1 MTNTPDAGSP
11 KRSAAPRY
19 GKVDRDYAIR
29 LATAPADEDAP
40 VYMVNLMKY
49 REKADYTDGTE
60 LNISGREADDL
71 YAPVGPLAAIG
82 ASMVFLAE
90 VDTQLLGDAPLWD
103 RIAVVRYPSGRAFIE
118 MQSRT
123 DFKEKHVHKEAGMA
137 ETIVMGCTPI
147 DVPKPT
153 NQPSWADVPHP
164 ATEDDGPVV
173 VMHVIKYAEG
183 GLTDHMQAYQ
193 NAAGDVAVP
202 HGVRIN
208 GWYQVQ
214 GTIMGDGRQW
224 DQVRFNAFPSKAAF
238 MAVAADPTRLA
249 AQKEHREPAIA
260 DTYAL
265 ILRPSINRLEKS
277 AAW

>member
-1 MTNTPDAGSP
+1 MTNTPDAGSSQ
-11 KRSAAPRY
+11 RHAAVRY
-19 GKVDRDYAIR
+19 GQVDTEYAIR
-29 LATAPADEDAP
+29 LATTPADEDGP

-71 YAPVGPLAAIG
+71 YAPIGPLAAIG

-90 VDTQLLGDAPLWD
+90 VDTQLLGDAPMWD
-103 RIAVVRYPSGRAFIE
+103 RIAVVRYPTGRSFID

-153 NQPSWADVPHP
+153 EQPSWADVPHP

-173 VMHVIKYAEG
+173 VMHVIKYVDG
-183 GLTDHMQAYQ
+183 GLTDMVAYQ
-193 NAAGDVAVP
+193 NAAGAVAVP
-202 HGVRIN
+202 HGARIN
-208 GWYQVQ
+208 GWYDVQ

-238 MAVAADPTRLA
+238 MAVVADPDRLA
-249 AQKEHREPAIA
+249 AQKDHREPSIA

-277 AAW
+277 TNW

>member
-1 MTNTPDAGSP
+1 MTNTPDAGSSQ
-11 KRSAAPRY
+11 RHAAVRY
-19 GKVDRDYAIR
+19 GHVDRDYAIR
-29 LATAPADEDAP
+29 LATTPADEDGP

-90 VDTQLLGDAPLWD
+90 VDTQLLGDAPMWD
-103 RIAVVRYPSGRAFIE
+103 RIAVVRYPTGRSFID

-153 NQPSWADVPHP
+153 ELPSWADVPHP

-173 VMHVIKYAEG
+173 VMHVIKYVDG
-183 GLTDHMQAYQ
+183 GLTDMVAYQ
-193 NAAGDVAVP
+193 NAAGAVAVP
-202 HGVRIN
+202 HGARIN
-208 GWYQVQ
+208 GWYDVQ

-238 MAVAADPTRLA
+238 MAVVADPDRLA
-249 AQKEHREPAIA
+249 AHKDHREPAIA

-277 AAW
+277 TTW

>member
-1 MTNTPDAGSP
+1 MTNTPDADSSQ
-11 KRSAAPRY
+11 RHAAVRY
-19 GKVDRDYAIR
+19 GQVDRDYAIR
-29 LATAPADEDAP
+29 LATTPADEDGP

-90 VDTQLLGDAPLWD
+90 VDTQLLGDAPMWD
-103 RIAVVRYPSGRAFIE
+103 RIAVVRYPTGRSFID

-147 DVPKPT
+147 EVPKPT
-153 NQPSWADVPHP
+153 EQPSWADVPHP

-173 VMHVIKYAEG
+173 VMHVIKYVDG
-183 GLTDHMQAYQ
+183 GVTDMVAYQ
-193 NAAGDVAVP
+193 NAAGAVAVP
-202 HGVRIN
+202 HGARIN
-208 GWYQVQ
+208 GWYDVQ

-238 MAVAADPTRLA
+238 MAVAADPARLA

-265 ILRPSINRLEKS
+265 ILRPSVNRLEKS
-277 AAW
+277 ATW

>member
-1 MTNTPDAGSP
+1 MTNTPDTGSSQ
-11 KRSAAPRY
+11 RHAAVRY
-19 GKVDRDYAIR
+19 GQVDTEYAIR
-29 LATAPADEDAP
+29 LATTPADEDGP

-71 YAPVGPLAAIG
+71 YAPIGPLAAIG

-90 VDTQLLGDAPLWD
+90 VDTQLLGDAPMWD
-103 RIAVVRYPSGRAFIE
+103 RIAVVRYPTGRSFID

-153 NQPSWADVPHP
+153 EQPSWADVPHP

-173 VMHVIKYAEG
+173 VMHVIKYVDG
-183 GLTDHMQAYQ
+183 GLTDMVAYQ
-193 NAAGDVAVP
+193 NAAGAVAVP
-202 HGVRIN
+202 HGARIN
-208 GWYQVQ
+208 GWYDVQ

-238 MAVAADPTRLA
+238 MAVVADPDRLA
-249 AQKEHREPAIA
+249 AQKDHREPAIA

-265 ILRPSINRLEKS
+265 ILRPSVNRLEKS
-277 AAW
+277 TNW

>member
-1 MTNTPDAGSP
+1 MTNTPDAGSSQ
-11 KRSAAPRY
+11 RHAAVRY
-19 GKVDRDYAIR
+19 GQVDTEYAIR
-29 LATAPADEDAP
+29 LATTPADEDGP

-90 VDTQLLGDAPLWD
+90 VDTQLLGDAPMWD
-103 RIAVVRYPSGRAFIE
+103 RIAVVRYPTGRSFID

-147 DVPKPT
+147 DVPKPIE
-153 NQPSWADVPHP
+153 QPSWADVPHP

-173 VMHVIKYAEG
+173 VMHVIKYVDG
-183 GLTDHMQAYQ
+183 GLVDMVAYQ
-193 NAAGDVAVP
+193 NAAGAVAVP
-202 HGVRIN
+202 HGARVN

-238 MAVAADPTRLA
+238 MAVVADPARLA
-249 AQKEHREPAIA
+249 AQKDHREPAIA

-265 ILRPSINRLEKS
+265 ILRPSVNRLEKS
-277 AAW
+277 ATW

>member
-1 MTNTPDAGSP
+1 MTTTPDAGSSQ
-11 KRSAAPRY
+11 RHAAVRY
-19 GKVDRDYAIR
+19 GQVDTEYAIR
-29 LATAPADEDAP
+29 LATTPADEDGP

-71 YAPVGPLAAIG
+71 YAPIGPLAAIG

-90 VDTQLLGDAPLWD
+90 VDTQLLGDAPMWD
-103 RIAVVRYPSGRAFIE
+103 RIAVVRYPTGRSFID

-153 NQPSWADVPHP
+153 EQPSWADVPHP

-173 VMHVIKYAEG
+173 VMHVIKYVDG
-183 GLTDHMQAYQ
+183 GLTDMVAYQ
-193 NAAGDVAVP
+193 NAAGAVAVP
-202 HGVRIN
+202 HGARIN
-208 GWYQVQ
+208 GWYDVQ

-238 MAVAADPTRLA
+238 MAVVADPDRLA
-249 AQKEHREPAIA
+249 AQKDHREPSIA

-277 AAW
+277 TNW

>member
-1 MTNTPDAGSP
+1 MTNTPDAGSSQ
-11 KRSAAPRY
+11 RHAAVRY
-19 GKVDRDYAIR
+19 GHVDRDYAIR
-29 LATAPADEDAP
+29 LATTPADEDGP

-90 VDTQLLGDAPLWD
+90 VDTQLLGDAPMWD
-103 RIAVVRYPSGRAFIE
+103 RIAVVRYPTGRSFID

-147 DVPKPT
+147 DVPKPAEL
-153 NQPSWADVPHP
+153 PSWADVPHP

-173 VMHVIKYAEG
+173 VMHVIKYVDG
-183 GLTDHMQAYQ
+183 GLTDMVAYQ
-193 NAAGDVAVP
+193 NAAGAVAVP
-202 HGVRIN
+202 HGARIN
-208 GWYQVQ
+208 GWYDVQ

-238 MAVAADPTRLA
+238 MAVVADPDRLA
-249 AQKEHREPAIA
+249 AQKDHREPAIA

-277 AAW
+277 TTW

>member
-1 MTNTPDAGSP
+1 MTNTPDTGSSQ
-11 KRSAAPRY
+11 RHAAVRY
-19 GKVDRDYAIR
+19 GQVDTEYAIR
-29 LATAPADEDAP
+29 LATTPADEDGP

-71 YAPVGPLAAIG
+71 YAPIGPLAAIG

-90 VDTQLLGDAPLWD
+90 VDTQLLGDAPMWD
-103 RIAVVRYPSGRAFIE
+103 RIAVVRYPTGRSFID

-153 NQPSWADVPHP
+153 EQPSWADVPHP

-173 VMHVIKYAEG
+173 VMHVIKYVDG
-183 GLTDHMQAYQ
+183 GLTDMVAYQ
-193 NAAGDVAVP
+193 NAAGAVAVP
-202 HGVRIN
+202 HGARIN
-208 GWYQVQ
+208 GWYDVQ

-238 MAVAADPTRLA
+238 MAVAADPDRLA
-249 AQKEHREPAIA
+249 AQKDHREPAIA

-265 ILRPSINRLEKS
+265 ILRPSVNRLEKS
-277 AAW
+277 TNW

>member
-1 MTNTPDAGSP
+1 MTNTPDTGSSQ
-11 KRSAAPRY
+11 RHAAVRY
-19 GKVDRDYAIR
+19 GQVDTEYAIR
-29 LATAPADEDAP
+29 LATTPADEDGP

-71 YAPVGPLAAIG
+71 YAPIGPLAAIG

-90 VDTQLLGDAPLWD
+90 VDTQLLGDAPMWD
-103 RIAVVRYPSGRAFIE
+103 RIAVVRYPTGRSFID

-153 NQPSWADVPHP
+153 EQPSWADVPHP

-173 VMHVIKYAEG
+173 VMHVIKYVDG
-183 GLTDHMQAYQ
+183 GLTDMVAYQ
-193 NAAGDVAVP
+193 HAAGAVAVP
-202 HGVRIN
+202 HGARIN
-208 GWYQVQ
+208 GWYDVQ

-238 MAVAADPTRLA
+238 MAVAADPDRLA
-249 AQKEHREPAIA
+249 AQKDHREPAIA

-265 ILRPSINRLEKS
+265 ILRPSVNRLEKS
-277 AAW
+277 TNW

>member
-1 MTNTPDAGSP
+1 MTNTPDAGSSQ
-11 KRSAAPRY
+11 RHAAVRY
-19 GKVDRDYAIR
+19 GQVDRDYAIR
-29 LATAPADEDAP
+29 LATTPADEDGP

-49 REKADYTDGTE
+49 REKADYTDGTD

-90 VDTQLLGDAPLWD
+90 VDTQLLGDAPMWD
-103 RIAVVRYPSGRAFIE
+103 RIAVVRYPTGRSFID

-137 ETIVMGCTPI
+137 ETIVIGCTPI
-147 DVPKPT
+147 EVPKPAE
-153 NQPSWADVPHP
+153 QPSWADVPHP
-164 ATEDDGPVV
+164 ATEDDGPIV
-173 VMHVIKYAEG
+173 VMHVIKYVDG
-183 GLTDHMQAYQ
+183 GLTDMVAYQ
-193 NAAGDVAVP
+193 NAAGAVAVP
-202 HGVRIN
+202 HGARIN
-208 GWYQVQ
+208 GWYDVQ

-238 MAVAADPTRLA
+238 MAVVADPDRLA
-249 AQKEHREPAIA
+249 AQKDHREPSIA

-277 AAW
+277 TSW

>member
-1 MTNTPDAGSP
+1 MTNTPDTGSSQ
-11 KRSAAPRY
+11 RHAAVRY
-19 GKVDRDYAIR
+19 GQVDTEYAIR
-29 LATAPADEDAP
+29 LATTPADEDGP

-71 YAPVGPLAAIG
+71 YAPIGPLAAIG

-90 VDTQLLGDAPLWD
+90 VDTQLLGDAPMWD
-103 RIAVVRYPSGRAFIE
+103 RIAVVRYPTGRSFID

-153 NQPSWADVPHP
+153 EQPSWADVPHP

-173 VMHVIKYAEG
+173 VMHVIKYVDG
-183 GLTDHMQAYQ
+183 GLTDMVAYQ
-193 NAAGDVAVP
+193 NAAGAVAVP
-202 HGVRIN
+202 HGARIN
-208 GWYQVQ
+208 GWYDVQ

-238 MAVAADPTRLA
+238 MAVAADPDRLA
-249 AQKEHREPAIA
+249 AQKDHREPSIA

-277 AAW
+277 TNW

>member
-1 MTNTPDAGSP
+1 MTNTPDAGSSQ
-11 KRSAAPRY
+11 RHAAVRY
-19 GKVDRDYAIR
+19 GQVDTEYAIR
-29 LATAPADEDAP
+29 LATTPADEDGP

-90 VDTQLLGDAPLWD
+90 VDTQLLGDAPMWD
-103 RIAVVRYPSGRAFIE
+103 RIAVVRYPTGRSFID

-153 NQPSWADVPHP
+153 EQPSWADVPHP

-173 VMHVIKYAEG
+173 VMHVIKYVDG
-183 GLTDHMQAYQ
+183 GLTDMVAYQ
-193 NAAGDVAVP
+193 NAAGAVAVP
-202 HGVRIN
+202 HGARIN
-208 GWYQVQ
+208 GWYDVQ

-238 MAVAADPTRLA
+238 MAVVADPDRLA
-249 AQKEHREPAIA
+249 AQKDHREPSIA

-277 AAW
+277 TNW

>member
-1 MTNTPDAGSP
+1 MTNTPDAGSSQ
-11 KRSAAPRY
+11 RHAAVRY
-19 GKVDRDYAIR
+19 GQVDTEYAIR
-29 LATAPADEDAP
+29 LATTPADEDGP

-71 YAPVGPLAAIG
+71 YAPIGPLAAIG

-90 VDTQLLGDAPLWD
+90 VDTQLLGDAPMWD
-103 RIAVVRYPSGRAFIE
+103 RIAVVRYPTGRSFID

-153 NQPSWADVPHP
+153 EQPSWADVPHP

-173 VMHVIKYAEG
+173 VMHVIKYVDG
-183 GLTDHMQAYQ
+183 GLTDMVAYQ
-193 NAAGDVAVP
+193 NAAGAVAVP
-202 HGVRIN
+202 HGARIN
-208 GWYQVQ
+208 GWYDVQ

-238 MAVAADPTRLA
+238 MAVVADPDRLA
-249 AQKEHREPAIA
+249 AQKDHREPSIA

-277 AAW
+277 TSW

>member
-1 MTNTPDAGSP
+1 MTNTPDAGSSQ
-11 KRSAAPRY
+11 RHAAVRY
-19 GKVDRDYAIR
+19 GQVDTEYAIR
-29 LATAPADEDAP
+29 LATTPADEDGP

-71 YAPVGPLAAIG
+71 YAPIGPLAAIG

-90 VDTQLLGDAPLWD
+90 VDTQLLGDAPMWD
-103 RIAVVRYPSGRAFIE
+103 RIAVVRYPTGRSFID

-153 NQPSWADVPHP
+153 EQPSWADVPHP

-173 VMHVIKYAEG
+173 VMHVIKYVDG
-183 GLTDHMQAYQ
+183 GLTDMVAYQ
-193 NAAGDVAVP
+193 NAAGAVAVP
-202 HGVRIN
+202 HGARVN

-238 MAVAADPTRLA
+238 MAVVADPDRLA
-249 AQKEHREPAIA
+249 AQKDHREPSIA

-277 AAW
+277 TNW

>member
-1 MTNTPDAGSP
+1 MTNTPDAGSSQ
-11 KRSAAPRY
+11 RHAAVRY
-19 GKVDRDYAIR
+19 GQVDTEYAIR
-29 LATAPADEDAP
+29 LATTPADEDGP

-90 VDTQLLGDAPLWD
+90 VDTQLLGDAPMWD
-103 RIAVVRYPSGRAFIE
+103 RIAVVRYPTGRSFID

-147 DVPKPT
+147 DVPKPIE
-153 NQPSWADVPHP
+153 QPSWADVPHP

-173 VMHVIKYAEG
+173 VMHVIKYVDG
-183 GLTDHMQAYQ
+183 GLVDMVAYQ
-193 NAAGDVAVP
+193 NAAGAVAVP
-202 HGVRIN
+202 HGARVN

-238 MAVAADPTRLA
+238 MAVVADPDRLA
-249 AQKEHREPAIA
+249 AQKDHREPSIA

-277 AAW
+277 ATW

>member
-1 MTNTPDAGSP
+1 MTNTPDTGSSQ
-11 KRSAAPRY
+11 RHAAVRY
-19 GKVDRDYAIR
+19 GQVDTEYAIR
-29 LATAPADEDAP
+29 LATTPADEDGP

-60 LNISGREADDL
+60 LNLSGREADDL
-71 YAPVGPLAAIG
+71 YAPIGPLAAIG

-90 VDTQLLGDAPLWD
+90 VDTQLLGDAPMWD
-103 RIAVVRYPSGRAFIE
+103 RIAVVRYPTGRSFID

-153 NQPSWADVPHP
+153 EQPSWADVPHP

-173 VMHVIKYAEG
+173 VMHVIKYVDG
-183 GLTDHMQAYQ
+183 GLTDMVAYQ
-193 NAAGDVAVP
+193 NAAGAVAVP
-202 HGVRIN
+202 HGARIN
-208 GWYQVQ
+208 GWYDVQ

-238 MAVAADPTRLA
+238 MAVAADPDRLA
-249 AQKEHREPAIA
+249 AQKDHREPAIA

-265 ILRPSINRLEKS
+265 ILRPSVNRLEKS
-277 AAW
+277 TNW

>member
-1 MTNTPDAGSP
+1 MTNTPDAGSSQ
-11 KRSAAPRY
+11 RHAAVRY
-19 GKVDRDYAIR
+19 GQVDTEYAIR
-29 LATAPADEDAP
+29 LATTPADEDGP

-90 VDTQLLGDAPLWD
+90 VDTQLLGDAPMWD
-103 RIAVVRYPSGRAFIE
+103 RIAVVRYPTGRSFID

-147 DVPKPT
+147 DVPKPIE
-153 NQPSWADVPHP
+153 QPSWADVPHP

-173 VMHVIKYAEG
+173 VMHVIKYVDG
-183 GLTDHMQAYQ
+183 GLVDMVAYQ
-193 NAAGDVAVP
+193 NAAGAVAVP
-202 HGVRIN
+202 HGARIN
-208 GWYQVQ
+208 GWYDVQ

-238 MAVAADPTRLA
+238 MAVVADPARLA
-249 AQKEHREPAIA
+249 AQKDHREPAIA

-265 ILRPSINRLEKS
+265 ILRPSVNRLEKS
-277 AAW
+277 ATW

>member
-1 MTNTPDAGSP
+1 MTNTPDAGSSQ
-11 KRSAAPRY
+11 RHAAVRY
-19 GKVDRDYAIR
+19 GHVDRDYAIR
-29 LATAPADEDAP
+29 LATTPADEDGP

-90 VDTQLLGDAPLWD
+90 VDTQLLGDAPMWD
-103 RIAVVRYPSGRAFIE
+103 RIAVVRYPTGRSFID

-153 NQPSWADVPHP
+153 ELPSWADVPHP

-173 VMHVIKYAEG
+173 VMHVIKYVDG
-183 GLTDHMQAYQ
+183 GVTDMVAYQ
-193 NAAGDVAVP
+193 NAAGAVAVP
-202 HGVRIN
+202 HGARIN
-208 GWYQVQ
+208 GWYDVQ

-238 MAVAADPTRLA
+238 MAVVADPDRLA
-249 AQKEHREPAIA
+249 AQKDHREPAIA

-277 AAW
+277 TTW